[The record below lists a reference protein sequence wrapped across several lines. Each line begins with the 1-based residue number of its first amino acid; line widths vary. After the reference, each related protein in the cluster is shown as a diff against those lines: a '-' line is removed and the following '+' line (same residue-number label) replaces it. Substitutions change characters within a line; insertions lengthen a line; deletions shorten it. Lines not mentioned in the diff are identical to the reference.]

1 MMVTSYPVQRASYPV
16 VYKERHNILPVYID
30 ICICIHIY
38 TLILHTY
45 VYLPDSDPHVH
56 HNSENFQFIASVF
69 TQ

>member
-16 VYKERHNILPVYID
+16 LSKERNNILPVYID
-30 ICICIHIY
+30 IYIY

-45 VYLPDSDPHVH
+45 VYLPDSDPNVYN
-56 HNSENFQFIASVF
+56 NSENFQFIASVF